1 MAIRVILRANIET
14 LVLIHFAGSDPGS
27 WLHALLEDL
36 VWLSSCLPDAKFTF
50 TDWCHFVRC
59 PLKKARCIVRKACS
73 SDTARSLTIAEGNK
87 DVAALVSSHTC
98 FCGASFRSK
107 AALDGHRDTHHGVI
121 NLVQWYCYPDNTCRT
136 CLVQFDNRGLLSTH
150 LSRGCGTCWLNMI
163 VWVPPLSTTQLAD
176 ARKHRRRL
184 GTTEQR

>member
-1 MAIRVILRANIET
+1 MLGRGSISKRDNNFTRASCLSTEKASSEQHNLTGHKDDNCHLLSDHELLHVYELRAPCSLVRFARLRMAIRVILRANIET

-36 VWLSSCLPDAKFTF
+36 VWLSSCLPDAKYTF

-59 PLKKARCIVRKACS
+59 SPKKARCLVRKACS

-98 FCGASFRSK
+98 FWSCVSIKGGTRWAQRCTSRS
-107 AALDGHRDTHHGVI
+107 D
-121 NLVQWYCYPDNTCRT
+121 
-136 CLVQFDNRGLLSTH
+136 
-150 LSRGCGTCWLNMI
+150 
-163 VWVPPLSTTQLAD
+163 
-176 ARKHRRRL
+176 
-184 GTTEQR
+184 